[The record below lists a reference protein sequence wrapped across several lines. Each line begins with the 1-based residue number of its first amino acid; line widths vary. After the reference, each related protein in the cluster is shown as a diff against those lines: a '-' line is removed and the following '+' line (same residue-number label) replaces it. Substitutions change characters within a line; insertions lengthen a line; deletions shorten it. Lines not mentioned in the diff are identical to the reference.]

1 MDLGTITQE
10 LNKRFMAPLP
20 EFYKRR
26 IVVWYDEEQE
36 FAEQISD
43 IEISG
48 AKIITLTGTNNFQVK
63 KQIAV
68 DEPTENF
75 LIYNPLSN
83 EDPEDDWLIDLEM
96 YSEEFRADL
105 TAIWMDEMGIP
116 QTVALRAQVKRY
128 SKYLN
133 AKSRREDVVKRMD
146 NIDSAPKL
154 QLAIMASLGE
164 SQKTDIVSIIKSV
177 LSHGLD
183 MNSNILYQEFN
194 KYDATDL
201 FWGMV
206 GSYTGYTDVDRSFNR
221 LAAHILSTAGTR
233 TLSPEVYDG
242 LDAYI
247 SEPHQAYCYD
257 LVSDW
262 IHSEDVNS
270 YVEIAETV
278 QEEMH
283 MDNRLGKQAVEDLA
297 DTEVYPCID
306 RIILTKL
313 MTDIGNHIINSDQ
326 ILSIAEKRRTAAW
339 FSEYKDYYSGIV
351 ALARMQEFYKEH
363 ATGFHNV
370 EPKKIWNEYTSEYYK
385 MDTYYRQFHM
395 SYEDSKKSYASSLN
409 DLFRDVCDRVEGLY
423 AQWFMGELGKNWTD
437 AISEELKEKGYINGI
452 PRQDDFYKNKVKNA
466 DNKVYVIISD
476 AMRYEVAASLKEQ
489 LSREMQGKVDLSAMQ
504 GVFPTITK
512 FGMAALLPH
521 DNLTIEY
528 KDDSKAFKVL
538 ADEQSTDSNN
548 REKLLMESNPN
559 SAVISLTENN
569 KRYFYDKTRAERSA
583 LVKGKDVVYI
593 YHDMIDHTS
602 HTSEG
607 KVFNACEEAIEEL
620 KKIVKIIVN
629 EFSGTTIYITADH
642 GFLYNYSPLTEESK
656 TDKSDFVKRIMEYGR
671 RYALLKKGEN
681 PEYLVPV
688 KLNYGDDEYEG
699 YAPRESVRIKTNAGS
714 GMNFVH
720 GGISLQEMC
729 VPLIEYKHLRNSSK
743 EYIRNKEKYD
753 TKPVK
758 VELLS
763 ANHKVSNSIFSLNF
777 YQKDAVGDNR
787 EPANYDVYFVDA
799 SGKKI
804 SDVQKIIADKR
815 GDSAQERTFR
825 CMFNLKS
832 QAFDSKETYYLVI
845 EQENSTDLPE
855 RIEFQID
862 IAFAADDFGFFG

>member
-75 LIYNPLSN
+75 LIYNPLTN

-183 MNSNILYQEFN
+183 MNSNIIYQEFN

-206 GSYTGYTDVDRSFNR
+206 GSRSFNR

-233 TLSPEVYDG
+233 TLQPEVYDG

-262 IHSEDVNS
+262 IHSEDADR
-270 YVEIAETV
+270 YVEIAQTV
-278 QEEMH
+278 EDEMH
-283 MDNRLGKQAVEDLA
+283 MVNRLSKQSAEDLA

-306 RIILTKL
+306 EIILTKL

-326 ILSIAEKRRTAAW
+326 ILNVAEKRRTAAW
-339 FSEYKDYYSGIV
+339 FSEYKDYYAGIV
-351 ALARMQEFYKEH
+351 ALARMQDFYKEH

-370 EPKKIWNEYTSEYYK
+370 EPKKIWDEYTSEYYK

-395 SYEDSKKSYASSLN
+395 NYENSKKSYVSSLH
-409 DLFRDVCDRVEGLY
+409 DLFAGVSDKVEGLY
-423 AQWFMGELGKNWTD
+423 TQWFMGELGKNWTD
-437 AISEELKEKGYINGI
+437 AISVDLRDQGYINGI
-452 PRQDDFYKNKVKNA
+452 PRQEDFYSKKIKNA
-466 DNKVYVIISD
+466 DSKVYVIISD
-476 AMRYEVAASLKEQ
+476 AMRYEVAVSLKEQ
-489 LSREMQGKVDLSAMQ
+489 LSREMQSKVTLSGMQ

-521 DNLTIEY
+521 EHLTIEY
-528 KDDSKAFKVL
+528 KSDNKAFKVL
-538 ADEQSTDSNN
+538 ADGQSTDSTY
-548 REKLLMESNPN
+548 REKLLKQANEN
-559 SAVISLTENN
+559 SAVIKAKDLVTM
-569 KRYFYDKTRAERSA
+569 KRAERSE
-583 LVKGKDVVYI
+583 LVKGKEVVYI
-593 YHDMIDHTS
+593 YHDTIDETS
-602 HTSEG
+602 HTSEE
-607 KVFNACEEAIEEL
+607 KVFLACQETIDEL
-620 KKIVKIIVN
+620 KNIVKIIVN
-629 EFSGTTIYITADH
+629 DFSGVNIMITADH

-656 TDKSDFVKRIMEYGR
+656 TDKSDFVNRIMEYGR
-671 RYALLKKGEN
+671 RFALLTKGAD

-688 KLNYGDDEYEG
+688 KLNYGDDECEG
-699 YAPRESVRIKTNAGS
+699 YAPRESVRIKTSAGS

-743 EYIRNKEKYD
+743 EYLRNKEKYD

>member
-48 AKIITLTGTNNFQVK
+48 AKVIALTGTNNFQVK
-63 KQIAV
+63 KQIAI

-75 LIYNPLSN
+75 LIYNPLSY
-83 EDPEDDWLIDLEM
+83 EDVEDDWLIDVEM

-116 QTVALRAQVKRY
+116 QTVALRNQVKKY

-183 MNSNILYQEFN
+183 MNSNIIYQEFN

-206 GSYTGYTDVDRSFNR
+206 GSYTGYTDVDRNFNR

-233 TLSPEVYDG
+233 TLQPEVYDG

-262 IHSEDVNS
+262 IHSEEVNS

-283 MDNRLGKQAVEDLA
+283 MDNRLGKQTVEDLA
-297 DTEVYPCID
+297 DTEVYPCVD

-339 FSEYKDYYSGIV
+339 FSEYKDYYVGIV

-476 AMRYEVAASLKEQ
+476 AMRYEVAASLAEQ
-489 LSREMQGKVDLSAMQ
+489 LRRETKSEVKLTSMKGI
-504 GVFPTITK
+504 FPTITK

-521 DNLTIEY
+521 NQLTVEL
-528 KDDSKAFKVL
+528 KQGKTERLAVL
-538 ADEQSTDSNN
+538 ADGQSTEANN
-548 REKLLMESNPN
+548 RDRLLKSKNPQSVALKYDDIISMK
-559 SAVISLTENN
+559 SADR
-569 KRYFYDKTRAERSA
+569 KA
-583 LVKGKDVVYI
+583 LIKGMDVVYI
-593 YHDMIDHTS
+593 YHDTIDEAGHLEKS
-602 HTSEG
+602 IF
-607 KVFNACEEAIEEL
+607 VACDEAIDEL
-620 KKIVKIIVN
+620 
-629 EFSGTTIYITADH
+629 
-642 GFLYNYSPLTEESK
+642 
-656 TDKSDFVKRIMEYGR
+656 
-671 RYALLKKGEN
+671 
-681 PEYLVPV
+681 
-688 KLNYGDDEYEG
+688 
-699 YAPRESVRIKTNAGS
+699 
-714 GMNFVH
+714 
-720 GGISLQEMC
+720 
-729 VPLIEYKHLRNSSK
+729 
-743 EYIRNKEKYD
+743 
-753 TKPVK
+753 
-758 VELLS
+758 
-763 ANHKVSNSIFSLNF
+763 
-777 YQKDAVGDNR
+777 
-787 EPANYDVYFVDA
+787 
-799 SGKKI
+799 
-804 SDVQKIIADKR
+804 
-815 GDSAQERTFR
+815 
-825 CMFNLKS
+825 
-832 QAFDSKETYYLVI
+832 
-845 EQENSTDLPE
+845 
-855 RIEFQID
+855 
-862 IAFAADDFGFFG
+862 

>member
-43 IEISG
+43 IEITG

-63 KQIAV
+63 KQIGV

-75 LIYNPLSN
+75 LIYNPLTN

-164 SQKTDIVSIIKSV
+164 TQKTDIVSIIKSV

-183 MNSNILYQEFN
+183 MNSNIIYQEFN

-233 TLSPEVYDG
+233 TLQPEVYDG

-262 IHSEDVNS
+262 IHSEDADR
-270 YVEIAETV
+270 YVEIAQTV
-278 QEEMH
+278 EDEMH
-283 MDNRLGKQAVEDLA
+283 MVNRLSKQSAEDLA
-297 DTEVYPCID
+297 DTEVFPCID
-306 RIILTKL
+306 EIILTKL

-326 ILSIAEKRRTAAW
+326 ILSVAEKRRTAAW
-339 FSEYKDYYSGIV
+339 FSEYKDYYAGIV
-351 ALARMQEFYKEH
+351 ALARIQDFYKEH

-370 EPKKIWNEYTSEYYK
+370 EPKKIWDEYTSEYYK

-395 SYEDSKKSYASSLN
+395 NYENSKKSYVSSLH
-409 DLFRDVCDRVEGLY
+409 DLFAGVSDKVEGLY
-423 AQWFMGELGKNWTD
+423 TQWFMGELGKNWTD
-437 AISEELKEKGYINGI
+437 AISTDLRDQGYINGI
-452 PRQDDFYKNKVKNA
+452 PRQEDFYSKKIKNA
-466 DNKVYVIISD
+466 DSKVYVIISD
-476 AMRYEVAASLKEQ
+476 AMRYEVAVSLKEQ
-489 LSREMQGKVDLSAMQ
+489 LSREMQSKVTLSGMQ

-521 DNLTIEY
+521 EHLTIEY
-528 KDDSKAFKVL
+528 KSDNKAFKVL
-538 ADEQSTDSNN
+538 ADGQSTDSTY
-548 REKLLMESNPN
+548 REKLLKQANEN
-559 SAVISLTENN
+559 SAVIKAKDLVTM
-569 KRYFYDKTRAERSA
+569 KRADRSE
-583 LVKGKDVVYI
+583 LVKGKEVVYI
-593 YHDMIDHTS
+593 YHDTIDETS
-602 HTSEG
+602 HTSEE
-607 KVFNACEEAIEEL
+607 KVFLACQETIDEL
-620 KKIVKIIVN
+620 KNIVKIIVN
-629 EFSGTTIYITADH
+629 DFSGVNIMITADH

-656 TDKSDFVKRIMEYGR
+656 TDKSDFVNRIMEYGR
-671 RYALLKKGEN
+671 RFALLTKGAD

-688 KLNYGDDEYEG
+688 KLNYGDDECEG
-699 YAPRESVRIKTNAGS
+699 YAPRESVRIKTSAGS

-743 EYIRNKEKYD
+743 EYLRNKEKYD